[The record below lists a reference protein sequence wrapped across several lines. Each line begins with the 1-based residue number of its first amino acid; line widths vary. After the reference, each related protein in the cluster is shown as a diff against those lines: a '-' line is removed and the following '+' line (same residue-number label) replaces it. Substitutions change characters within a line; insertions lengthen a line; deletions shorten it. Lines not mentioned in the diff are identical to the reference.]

1 MRELLELSA
10 CELMRRYAA
19 RSVSPVEV
27 VQAAVRQLSA
37 VNPVLNIFYLLRE
50 EPALAEARLS
60 EQRWL
65 RGEPVGLLDGVPTSV
80 KDGLAMMETP
90 MYRGSAAFDPTA
102 VISATDAPCV
112 ARLRQH
118 GAIILGKTT
127 MPDLGIL
134 ASGYSSKHGVT
145 RNPWNVAYNTGGSSS
160 GAAASLASCINPIAV
175 GTDIVGSI
183 RLPASFCGLVGF
195 KPSQFRVPYYFPHSP
210 ALVAGPMARTV
221 EDAGLLMTVIC
232 EPDQRDFTAMPYE
245 RIEYQV
251 RSHSS
256 ERAKIG
262 FLPRMGWDESVDEEV
277 SAAVRRAVQTFEEMG
292 HEVIE
297 LPPPC
302 TKIDLQALE
311 AFYRVRTLTE
321 LSRYP
326 EEVQAK
332 AHVIKRWSDPARTL
346 TAREL
351 YQSYNHIQFLRERIM
366 QVFSDID
373 FMLLPSVHVLP
384 YRAELPGVSAD
395 DVFSPW
401 GNCLLFNVTEQPAVS
416 INCGFSASGLPI
428 GLQIVGRRFDD
439 RGVFRM
445 ARDYESVTEGVKRWP
460 IETGTAR
467 N

>member
-145 RNPWNVAYNTGGSSS
+145 RNPWNVAYNT
-160 GAAASLASCINPIAV
+160 
-175 GTDIVGSI
+175 
-183 RLPASFCGLVGF
+183 
-195 KPSQFRVPYYFPHSP
+195 
-210 ALVAGPMARTV
+210 
-221 EDAGLLMTVIC
+221 
-232 EPDQRDFTAMPYE
+232 
-245 RIEYQV
+245 
-251 RSHSS
+251 
-256 ERAKIG
+256 
-262 FLPRMGWDESVDEEV
+262 
-277 SAAVRRAVQTFEEMG
+277 
-292 HEVIE
+292 
-297 LPPPC
+297 
-302 TKIDLQALE
+302 
-311 AFYRVRTLTE
+311 
-321 LSRYP
+321 
-326 EEVQAK
+326 
-332 AHVIKRWSDPARTL
+332 
-346 TAREL
+346 
-351 YQSYNHIQFLRERIM
+351 
-366 QVFSDID
+366 
-373 FMLLPSVHVLP
+373 
-384 YRAELPGVSAD
+384 
-395 DVFSPW
+395 
-401 GNCLLFNVTEQPAVS
+401 
-416 INCGFSASGLPI
+416 
-428 GLQIVGRRFDD
+428 
-439 RGVFRM
+439 
-445 ARDYESVTEGVKRWP
+445 
-460 IETGTAR
+460 
-467 N
+467 